1 MPPDAT
7 GENLS
12 ESEKKSHK
20 IGSGALTSELKAGE
34 DDDAFDSLAKQLM
47 QTREQ
52 LRTERFL
59 FFALILIALDAF
71 LLTYAAGWGMAAFII
86 LQILF
91 MAILANYLD
100 TPSAKSVFS
109 QLYAVLKRR

>member
-7 GENLS
+7 GDNPS
-12 ESEKKSHK
+12 ESEQKSRK
-20 IGSGALTSELKAGE
+20 IRSRSLTSDLRIGK
-34 DDDAFDSLAKQLM
+34 DDEASDFLAKQLI
-47 QTREQ
+47 QAREH

-59 FFALILIALDAF
+59 LIAFIFIVLDAF
-71 LLTYAAGWGMAAFII
+71 LLTYAAGWGMVAFIA
-86 LQILF
+86 LQVLF

-100 TPSAKSVFS
+100 IPSAKSVFS